1 MSAVNPVFLLPGRLS
16 EAAAELGAAF
26 VGSLT
31 LGAGQFCTNPGI
43 VIGIDG
49 PDLDRFTAAARDAV
63 AASPAAPMLTGR
75 IAAAYA
81 DGATRLADHP
91 GTEVIALGA
100 DPGRE
105 NGRTSWGCAA
115 LVATTADEF
124 LAARELHDEV
134 FGATSVIVR
143 AADPRQLI
151 DVARAMEG
159 QLTATVHAATAGRA
173 AGARPAPGARAAGG
187 PDPVQRLADRGRG
200 GALDGARRP
209 VPCHLRQPHDL
220 GRHAGDG
227 PVPAAGGL
235 SGRARRTAARRGPRS
250 PTPTG
255 CSASSTAPT
264 PGTDAMSRASIRITG
279 VAITPVAFADP
290 PLLNSVGVHEPFAL
304 RAIIEVATDA
314 GLTGLGETYAD
325 EKHLAALHAAAAAIV
340 GADVYQTEDV
350 YRRVQAIGAAETTI
364 SSGLI
369 GHSAATDRVFSP
381 FEVAC
386 LDIQGKAAGLPVA
399 DLLGGAVRDAVPFSA
414 YLFYKWAGHPGA
426 DGDDW
431 GEALDPDGI
440 VAQAKRLVDGYGFTA
455 LKLKGGVFPPA
466 EEIEAISALHDAFP
480 DHPLRLDPNAA
491 WTPETS
497 IGVARALA
505 GVLEYLEDPTPGI
518 EGMAQ
523 VAREAA
529 MPLATNMCV
538 VAFDHLPPAIRRDA
552 VQVILSDHHYWGGLR
567 RSKLL
572 AGICETFGLG
582 LSMHSNSHLGIS
594 LAAMVQLA
602 GAVPNLT
609 YACDTH
615 WPWKT
620 EDVVAGEPFSFS
632 GGAIA
637 VPDRPGLGVELD
649 RDALGRLHE
658 QYLACGLRNRDDTGY
673 MQRIVPGYER
683 RSPRW

>member
-1 MSAVNPVFLLPGRLS
+1 MS
-16 EAAAELGAAF
+16 
-26 VGSLT
+26 
-31 LGAGQFCTNPGI
+31 
-43 VIGIDG
+43 
-49 PDLDRFTAAARDAV
+49 RDA
-63 AASPAAPMLTGR
+63 L
-75 IAAAYA
+75 
-81 DGATRLADHP
+81 
-91 GTEVIALGA
+91 
-100 DPGRE
+100 
-105 NGRTSWGCAA
+105 
-115 LVATTADEF
+115 
-124 LAARELHDEV
+124 
-134 FGATSVIVR
+134 
-143 AADPRQLI
+143 
-151 DVARAMEG
+151 
-159 QLTATVHAATAGRA
+159 
-173 AGARPAPGARAAGG
+173 
-187 PDPVQRLADRGRG
+187 
-200 GALDGARRP
+200 
-209 VPCHLRQPHDL
+209 
-220 GRHAGDG
+220 
-227 PVPAAGGL
+227 
-235 SGRARRTAARRGPRS
+235 
-250 PTPTG
+250 
-255 CSASSTAPT
+255 
-264 PGTDAMSRASIRITG
+264 RITG
-279 VAITPVAFADP
+279 VTITPVAFADP
-290 PLLNSVGVHEPFAL
+290 PLLNAVGVHEPFAL
-304 RAIIEVATDA
+304 RAVVEVATDG
-314 GLTGLGETYAD
+314 GLTGLGESYAD
-325 EKHLAALHAAAAAIV
+325 DHHLAALRAVADAVV
-340 GADVYQTEDV
+340 GVDAYHTEEV
-350 YRRVQAIGAAETTI
+350 YRRVAEVVGHGGHAIA
-364 SSGLI
+364 SGTV
-369 GHSAATDRVFSP
+369 GSVSAVDPVFSP

-386 LDIQGKAAGLPVA
+386 LDIQGKAAGRPVA

-466 EEIEAISALHDAFP
+466 QEIEAIRALRDAFP

-491 WTPETS
+491 WTPATS
-497 IGVARALA
+497 IGVARELA

-538 VAFDHLPPAIRRDA
+538 VAFDHLPPAIRQDA

-602 GAVPNLT
+602 AAVPNLT

-620 EDVVAGEPFSFS
+620 EDVVVGEPFSFG

-637 VPDRPGLGVELD
+637 VPGRPGLGVELD

-658 QYLACGLRNRDDTGY
+658 QYLSCGLRNRDDTGY

-683 RSPRW
+683 RQPRW

>member
-1 MSAVNPVFLLPGRLS
+1 MTKG
-16 EAAAELGAAF
+16 
-26 VGSLT
+26 
-31 LGAGQFCTNPGI
+31 
-43 VIGIDG
+43 
-49 PDLDRFTAAARDAV
+49 
-63 AASPAAPMLTGR
+63 
-75 IAAAYA
+75 
-81 DGATRLADHP
+81 
-91 GTEVIALGA
+91 
-100 DPGRE
+100 
-105 NGRTSWGCAA
+105 
-115 LVATTADEF
+115 
-124 LAARELHDEV
+124 
-134 FGATSVIVR
+134 
-143 AADPRQLI
+143 
-151 DVARAMEG
+151 
-159 QLTATVHAATAGRA
+159 
-173 AGARPAPGARAAGG
+173 
-187 PDPVQRLADRGRG
+187 
-200 GALDGARRP
+200 
-209 VPCHLRQPHDL
+209 
-220 GRHAGDG
+220 
-227 PVPAAGGL
+227 
-235 SGRARRTAARRGPRS
+235 
-250 PTPTG
+250 
-255 CSASSTAPT
+255 
-264 PGTDAMSRASIRITG
+264 SIRITS

-304 RAIIEVATDA
+304 RAVIEVTTDV

-340 GADVYQTEDV
+340 GEDV
-350 YRRVQAIGAAETTI
+350 YRRVQAIGAPETMI

-466 EEIEAISALHDAFP
+466 EEIEAIRALRDAFP

-497 IGVARALA
+497 IGVARELA

-538 VAFDHLPPAIRRDA
+538 VAFADLPSALARGSVGI
-552 VQVILSDHHYWGGLR
+552 ILADHHYWGGLR
-567 RSKLL
+567 ASAAL
-572 AGICETFGLG
+572 AAICATWGIG

-594 LAAMVQLA
+594 LAAMTHLA
-602 GAVPNLT
+602 AATPNLG
-609 YACDTH
+609 YAVDTH
-615 WPWKT
+615 TPWQSGV
-620 EDVVAGEPFSFS
+620 DVVLDPLEIT
-632 GGAIA
+632 GGSAA
-637 VPDRPGLGVELD
+637 VPDTPGLGVTLD
-649 RDALGRLHE
+649 DDALARLHE
-658 QYLACGLRNRDDTGY
+658 NWVRCGIRERDDTGY
-673 MQRIVPGYER
+673 RARIEPGYTKR
-683 RSPRW
+683 RPRW

>member
-1 MSAVNPVFLLPGRLS
+1 
-16 EAAAELGAAF
+16 
-26 VGSLT
+26 
-31 LGAGQFCTNPGI
+31 
-43 VIGIDG
+43 
-49 PDLDRFTAAARDAV
+49 
-63 AASPAAPMLTGR
+63 
-75 IAAAYA
+75 
-81 DGATRLADHP
+81 
-91 GTEVIALGA
+91 
-100 DPGRE
+100 
-105 NGRTSWGCAA
+105 
-115 LVATTADEF
+115 
-124 LAARELHDEV
+124 
-134 FGATSVIVR
+134 
-143 AADPRQLI
+143 
-151 DVARAMEG
+151 
-159 QLTATVHAATAGRA
+159 
-173 AGARPAPGARAAGG
+173 
-187 PDPVQRLADRGRG
+187 
-200 GALDGARRP
+200 
-209 VPCHLRQPHDL
+209 
-220 GRHAGDG
+220 
-227 PVPAAGGL
+227 
-235 SGRARRTAARRGPRS
+235 
-250 PTPTG
+250 
-255 CSASSTAPT
+255 
-264 PGTDAMSRASIRITG
+264 MSRASIRITG

-431 GEALDPDGI
+431 GEALDTGGI

-466 EEIEAISALHDAFP
+466 EEIEAIRALRDAFP

-491 WTPETS
+491 WTPATS
-497 IGVARALA
+497 IGVARELA

-538 VAFDHLPPAIRRDA
+538 VAFDHLPPAIRQDA

-602 GAVPNLT
+602 AAVPNLT

-620 EDVVAGEPFSFS
+620 EDVVAGQPFSFS

-649 RDALGRLHE
+649 RDALGRLHQ

-683 RSPRW
+683 RQPRW